1 MTTATNGAACNTAGT
16 GNPGATRAR
25 ILFLLAGSVTLIG
38 VLLSAMVSRWFLL
51 IPTLVGAN
59 QLLMAATGWCPMSL
73 LLDRA
78 GIGTDRPTHTRL
90 PSGTS
95 AHPRR
100 WTRHSCGESA
110 KL

>member
-1 MTTATNGAACNTAGT
+1 MTTATNGAAWDTTGT
-16 GNPGATRAR
+16 GNPGARRTR

-38 VLLSAMVSRWFLL
+38 VLVSAAVSPWFLL

-78 GIGTDRPTHTRL
+78 GIGTDRPTPTRL
-90 PSGTS
+90 PST
-95 AHPRR
+95 
-100 WTRHSCGESA
+100 T
-110 KL
+110 

>member
-1 MTTATNGAACNTAGT
+1 MTTATNGTVCRATGT
-16 GNPGATRAR
+16 RKPGGNKTR

-38 VLLSAMVSRWFLL
+38 VLLSAAVSRWFLL

-78 GIGTDRPTHTRL
+78 GIGTDHPTPPAYPRGHELTR
-90 PSGTS
+90 
-95 AHPRR
+95 AV
-100 WTRHSCGESA
+100 
-110 KL
+110 